1 MQTIQFFNSASSGS
15 ATLTAGKPVVYQAFK
30 TIAIGEGATAVEI
43 IGATEIPVDTCA
55 AYGGQLVN
63 SGCYDLKATL
73 TYVVGGDCS
82 SPGCAG
88 SAADYVTETVDII
101 VPKNSVFPLP
111 DGFFQKLEVL
121 TIDADQAPIAA
132 TSEVKVSLHSSYT
145 PGCGGCVKAIA

>member
-1 MQTIQFFNSASSGS
+1 MQTIQFFNSASAGS
-15 ATLTAGKPVVYQAFK
+15 TLNAGKPVVYQTFK
-30 TIAIGEGATAVEI
+30 TIAIGEGAAAVEV
-43 IGATEIPVDTCA
+43 IGATEIPVDSCA

-63 SGCYDLKATL
+63 SGCYDLKATV

-88 SAADYVTETVDII
+88 SAADYAKETVDII

-111 DGFFQKLEVL
+111 DGFFQKVEVV
-121 TIDADQAPIAA
+121 TVDSAQAPISA